1 MTRDARR
8 EQVLQIAQELFATQ
22 GYHHVSMDDIADQ
35 ALVSKPVLYRHFPS
49 KLDLYLAVVDRA
61 GDALVAAVSTALEP
75 LADPE
80 PAPGDGEAVVHALVR
95 AYFDYVEAAGQA
107 ATLLFESDVTRDDDV
122 RARVESASVETAG
135 RISGVLEHF
144 TSLSPAHTELVAT
157 SLVGMAQIAAR
168 ALEVPF
174 DKVIITETATDK
186 VPNASPTAASG
197 EPQHELYRGTVSL
210 SLTACSAI

>member
-157 SLVGMAQIAAR
+157 SLVGMAQIAASAR
-168 ALEVPF
+168 
-174 DKVIITETATDK
+174 
-186 VPNASPTAASG
+186 
-197 EPQHELYRGTVSL
+197 HRGDGPYASL
-210 SLTACSAI
+210 SVEEAADLVARVAWGGITGLVRAEQAERG